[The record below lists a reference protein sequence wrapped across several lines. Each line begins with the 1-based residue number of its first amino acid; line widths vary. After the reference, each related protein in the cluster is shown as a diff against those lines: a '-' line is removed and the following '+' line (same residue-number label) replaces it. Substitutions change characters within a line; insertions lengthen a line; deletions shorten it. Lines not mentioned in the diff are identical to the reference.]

1 MSRGFGSIERAI
13 IELLDLDLRLGVAT
27 GPEIARSITGEAD
40 APSVRRALKRLESK
54 GIIVPLPNRE
64 GRLVL
69 WVLTATAKDEVKRQR
84 RRERDRAGRAKRKR
98 QDQHRRVPAHDTARL
113 EQLLGMLGS
122 AHEGEIL
129 NAARLVERERQRLD
143 KTWREIL
150 HKEQVTGFEW

>member
-1 MSRGFGSIERAI
+1 MSRGFGRVERAI
-13 IELLDLDLRLGVAT
+13 VRLLDYDLGRGVAS
-27 GPEIARSITGEAD
+27 GPEIADFVTGVRD
-40 APSVRRALKRLESK
+40 SPSVRRALKRLASK
-54 GIIVPLPNRE
+54 GIIVPLPKRE

-84 RRERDRAGRAKRKR
+84 RRERDRAGRAERKR
-98 QDQHRRVPAHDTARL
+98 QDQHRRGPAHDTARL